1 MVWEYNDRGQVE
13 NIIKEL
19 KNGFG
24 MEDMPTGDFGANSF
38 WFSLGVLAY
47 NVFIIKKHLV
57 LPEAF
62 KTKTIQSIRWMLI
75 EIGGK
80 VVKHAR
86 RLCLKVYTEVEK
98 FILLKKIRL
107 RCLELTG

>member
-1 MVWEYNDRGQVE
+1 ME